1 MGKDITYINA
11 AGKEVGEA
19 EFKKSGGCKATWDP
33 RPRTWNA
40 LIICAPTKEMLETAG
55 NLLAKK
61 SVDRLEHHIPCEKGS
76 EVGIDDTDPHEF
88 TVKFPSCAI
97 SEAHQV
103 SIVKAWATWAENLTK
118 TDDGEKDDSKKADDG
133 KKDDSKKSPDDSK
146 ADDSK
151 KSPDDSKADDS
162 KKDDSKKA
170 DDGKPARKKHIWDMS
185 DKEREAYVDERID
198 YYAAREMPKK

>member
-1 MGKDITYINA
+1 MGKDITYINK
-11 AGKEVGEA
+11 AGKEVSEA
-19 EFKKSGGCKATWDP
+19 EFKKSGGCKVTWDP
-33 RPRTWNA
+33 RPRTWDA
-40 LIICAPTKEMLETAG
+40 LIICAPTEEMLKTAG
-55 NLLAKK
+55 NRLAQK

-103 SIVKAWATWAENLTK
+103 SIVKAWATWADNLTK
-118 TDDGEKDDSKKADDG
+118 TDDG
-133 KKDDSKKSPDDSK
+133 
-146 ADDSK
+146 
-151 KSPDDSKADDS
+151 

-170 DDGKPARKKHIWDMS
+170 DDGKPARKKHTWDMS

-198 YYAAREMPKK
+198 YYAAREMSKE